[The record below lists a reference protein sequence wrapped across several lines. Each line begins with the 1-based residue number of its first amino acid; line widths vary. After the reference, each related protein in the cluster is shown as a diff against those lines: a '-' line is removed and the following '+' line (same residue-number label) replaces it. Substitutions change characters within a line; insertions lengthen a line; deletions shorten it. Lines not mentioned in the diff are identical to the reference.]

1 MKQVD
6 VYEVSKTVRTLAG
19 NYDEIPMVEL
29 VGPNGR
35 AWGNPHGGDAFIR
48 YSAPVTRVNDSWV
61 EDGYTHRRDYYV
73 AIAPRLLELLA
84 PAVNEGLA
92 RVNATKS
99 REIEDLLMARRGL
112 DKVCADRWKQIE
124 GLVEVV
130 NDHVSRERNFREA
143 NVLTRIW
150 RAIRRDI

>member
-19 NYDEIPMVEL
+19 MYDQIPFHEL
-29 VGPNGR
+29 NRDGGR
-35 AWGNPHGGDAFIR
+35 AWGNPHGGDTFIR
-48 YSAPVTRVNDSWV
+48 YSAPVTHVRDSWV
-61 EDGYTHRRDYYV
+61 EDGFTHRRDYYV

-92 RVNATKS
+92 RVNATKN

-112 DKVCADRWKQIE
+112 DKVCADRWKRIE
-124 GLVEVV
+124 VLVEAV
-130 NDHVSRERNFREA
+130 NDRVRRERNFRDA

-150 RAIRRDI
+150 RAIRCDI